1 MPRISCNKFCLLT
14 GSTHPRMAKDVAR
27 RLGIP
32 LTPVNV
38 KKFLV
43 GEICPGILK
52 SVRGKEAF
60 VLATANTG
68 RINDDLMETALLLHN
83 LSLASIT
90 DIHLFML
97 AMPYLRQDRKEQPRV
112 PISAEFVIRM
122 LREAARGKMQSLI
135 TFDPHTIG
143 AEAIMSAHNIP
154 SPAAL
159 TTRSL
164 FVDYI
169 KNHFPLKNLVF
180 TATDSGRIK
189 WVRSWAEAI
198 YGPEE
203 FLLHYL
209 PAEKVRSEGT
219 IRTSIC
225 EREVDI
231 KTQAGKWTNVIHAKV
246 TMRNKYALIVDDMT
260 DGGGSMI
267 TTAVELAKQGP
278 AHIIGATPHA
288 YLSGNAPRK
297 LQDSPLEQLI
307 VSNTLNIP
315 ESSMFGKLKLLDS
328 SPLIAEIFR
337 RIATNKSLEG
347 YNLKV

>member
-1 MPRISCNKFCLLT
+1 MVSMPRLSAKKYCLLT
-14 GSTHPRMAKDVAR
+14 GSTHKKLAQVVAY
-27 RLGIP
+27 RLGLP
-32 LTPVNV
+32 LTEVNV
-38 KKFLV
+38 KKFEV
-43 GEICPGILK
+43 GEILTHIQK
-52 SVRGKEAF
+52 TSRGKQAF

-68 RINDDLMETALLLHN
+68 RINDDLVETGLLLHTA
-83 LSLASIT
+83 SLASLSSIN
-90 DIHLFML
+90 LLML
-97 AMPYLRQDRKEQPRV
+97 ATPYLRQDRKDKPRV
-112 PISAEFVIRM
+112 PISAEWVIRM
-122 LREAARGKMQSLI
+122 LQTSARGQMQSMI

-143 AEAIMSAHNIP
+143 IEGIMSAHGIK

-169 KNHFPLKNLVF
+169 KSHFKLKDLIF

-209 PAEKVRSEGT
+209 PAEKVRSDGK

-231 KTQAGKWTNVIHAKV
+231 ETKGGKFTAKV
-246 TMRNKYALIVDDMT
+246 TMRGKYALIVDDMT

-267 TTAVELAKQGP
+267 TTAVELAKQSP
-278 AHIIGATPHA
+278 AYIFGATPHA
-288 YLSGNAPRK
+288 YLSADAPRK
-297 LQDSPLEQLI
+297 LQESPIDQLI

-315 ESSMFGKLKLLDS
+315 ESSMFNKLKILDTS
-328 SPLIAEIFR
+328 SLTAEIIR
-337 RIATNKSLEG
+337 RIATNRSLEG